1 MLHNIYIYIYRH
13 SIKELLEDKVV
24 QSKIENS
31 MAMSEISVLNK
42 FYEILQNDPDRAVYG
57 LKSVS
62 KAVESQTIQT
72 LLITDQKFPTKS
84 WKELIIENDKL
95 RTDLKWSKN
104 DVNVLNGKVGVLER
118 DIEMSEQSIK
128 RLTKETM
135 SNADESQNFR
145 RSIQDLE

>member
-1 MLHNIYIYIYRH
+1 M
-13 SIKELLEDKVV
+13 

-84 WKELIIENDKL
+84 WKERTSNIKL
-95 RTDLKWSKN
+95 CEQVKVEGGEFMHFSSMHPTLK
-104 DVNVLNGKVGVLER
+104 V
-118 DIEMSEQSIK
+118 IYIY
-128 RLTKETM
+128 
-135 SNADESQNFR
+135 
-145 RSIQDLE
+145 IYI